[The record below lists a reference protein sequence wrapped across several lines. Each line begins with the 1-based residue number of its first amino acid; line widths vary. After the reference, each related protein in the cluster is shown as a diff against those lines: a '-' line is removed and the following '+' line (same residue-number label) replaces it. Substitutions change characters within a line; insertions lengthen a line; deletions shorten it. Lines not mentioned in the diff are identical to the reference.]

1 MSSQPANL
9 IRASLIAGLILLTPV
24 SCSTTKPHPV
34 TNFAQARTIQM
45 ETGLPAGTLCL
56 LGTDRRC
63 SAMFPEPARACLTG
77 IERCPRDARVEPL
90 TEHR

>member
-34 TNFAQARTIQM
+34 QARTIQM
-45 ETGLPAGTLCL
+45 ETGLPTGTLCL

-63 SAMFPEPARACLTG
+63 SAMFPEPPRACLTG